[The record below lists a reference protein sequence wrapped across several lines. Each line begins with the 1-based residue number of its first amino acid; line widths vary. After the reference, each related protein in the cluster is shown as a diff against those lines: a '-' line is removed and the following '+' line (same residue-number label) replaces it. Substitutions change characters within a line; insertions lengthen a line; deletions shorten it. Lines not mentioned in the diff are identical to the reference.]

1 MTMTRTARYSGKC
14 NNGTCTFWGNRQPP
28 YWTNPI
34 QPEGVHACFCKLG
47 QRLTAGRAMESRRA
61 YFPKA
66 A

>member
-14 NNGTCTFWGNRQPP
+14 NSGTYTFWGNQQPP
-28 YWTNPI
+28 YWTNPV
-34 QPEGVHACFCKLG
+34 QPEGVHAWFCKLG
-47 QRLTAGRAMESRRA
+47 QLLTAGWAMESRRA